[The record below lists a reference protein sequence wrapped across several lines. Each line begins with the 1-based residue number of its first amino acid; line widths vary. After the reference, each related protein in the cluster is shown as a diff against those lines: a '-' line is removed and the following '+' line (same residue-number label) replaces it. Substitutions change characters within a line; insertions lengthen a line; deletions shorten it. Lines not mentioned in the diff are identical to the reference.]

1 MNEKEKRIKDQRT
14 IEATNKGLMGISG
27 KLGLIVRSIGQPI
40 INQTANGF
48 DEFIGYSSNPFY
60 SYDYPDDSHDD
71 DIRTI
76 EVLDAFGMPIQE
88 PNSPEW
94 NQNRPKRV
102 NESMKTIGWIFDS
115 LNGGTNLEIK
125 YILENSLLTVQ
136 YDGIY
141 VFKECEGDLMAYIP
155 DQVWESKINSF
166 FKKAKE
172 INDKKRTTEKERRT
186 EQAKVE
192 KENWLEKL
200 RKNWGF

>member
-14 IEATNKGLMGISG
+14 IEATTKGLMGISG
-27 KLGLIVRSIGQPI
+27 KLGLIVRTIGQPI
-40 INQTANGF
+40 INQTENGF

-60 SYDYPDDSHDD
+60 SYDHNEEPES
-71 DIRTI
+71 IRTI
-76 EVLDAFGMPIQE
+76 EVLDAFGMPINE

-102 NESMKTIGWIFDS
+102 RESMTTIGWIFDS
-115 LNGGTNLEIK
+115 LNNGTNLEIK
-125 YILENSLLTVQ
+125 YMLENSLLTVQ
-136 YDGIY
+136 FNGIY
-141 VFKECEGDLMAYIP
+141 VFKECEGDLLTYVP
-155 DQVWESKINSF
+155 ESEWELKINSL

-172 INDKKRTTEKERRT
+172 INDKKRNLDKEKKIEN
-186 EQAKVE
+186 AKIE